1 MTNTMQDMTKTVGE
15 QIASRLSFDPVT
27 LMKLKS
33 LELRARAIVE
43 GMSSGLHRSP
53 YHGYSVEFSDYRPY
67 SVGDDLRYLDWR
79 LLART
84 DRRYIKR
91 YEDETNLRCYLA
103 LDLSRSM
110 LYAGPRQISKID
122 YARILLA
129 TLAFFLARQRDAVG
143 LVTFDEQIRDLI
155 PPRFRPGHLRRL
167 LVALERHPAG
177 TGTNIL
183 APLERLA
190 LTFRKRGMLVLVSD
204 FLLSP
209 EDLRRPLAGLRALGH
224 EVAVIRVLD
233 RTEWTLELEE
243 PAIFVDLE
251 SRHDVYVDPVAERRD
266 YRKRLTQHTAALKS
280 LCLELGIDWHEVFT
294 DEPLEHS
301 LYRIIS
307 GRRWIRSTVGKTAD
321 APRASELV
329 EVTRP

>member
-1 MTNTMQDMTKTVGE
+1 MTNTMQDKTKTAGE
-15 QIASRLSFDPVT
+15 PSAPRLSFDPAT

-43 GMSSGLHRSP
+43 GMSLGLHRSP
-53 YHGYSVEFSDYRPY
+53 FHGYSVEFSDYRPY

-79 LLART
+79 LLARM

-91 YEDETNLRCYLA
+91 FEDETNLRCYLA

-110 LYAGPRQISKID
+110 LYAGPRQIAKID

-167 LVALERHPAG
+167 LVALERNPAG
-177 TGTNIL
+177 TGTNIR

-190 LTFRKRGMLVLVSD
+190 LTFRKRGMVVLVSD

-209 EDLRRPLAGLRALGH
+209 EDLRRPLATLRALGH
-224 EVAVIRVLD
+224 EVALIRVLD
-233 RTEWTLELEE
+233 RTEKTLELEE

-251 SRHDVYVDPVAERRD
+251 SRRDLYVDPVAGQRD
-266 YRKRLTQHTAALKS
+266 YRKRFAQHAAGLQI
-280 LCLELGIDWHEVFT
+280 LCQELGIDWHEVFT
-294 DEPLEHS
+294 DEPLERS
-301 LYRIIS
+301 LHRFIS
-307 GRRWIRSTVGKTAD
+307 RRRWIRSIAD
-321 APRASELV
+321 NTHDLSMASEFA
-329 EVTRP
+329 EAAGP